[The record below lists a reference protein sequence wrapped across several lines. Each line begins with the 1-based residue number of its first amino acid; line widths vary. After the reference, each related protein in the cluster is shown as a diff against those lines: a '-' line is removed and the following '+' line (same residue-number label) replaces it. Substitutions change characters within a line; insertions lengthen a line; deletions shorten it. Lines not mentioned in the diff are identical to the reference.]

1 MSDLSEGENYYH
13 PKRNVFDNDAKFE
26 YDSKKET
33 NISDM
38 MPDKSVE
45 YYSTTYTSNKNIK
58 SGLDD
63 DDDDADVDDDDDVD
77 DEEDDDIDD
86 DVESDDE
93 DVDNHENAYNFYDNN
108 SSLSGLTGSNSLTN
122 DYQETYSANHN
133 NLMLTKKDE
142 TKMIHMRSFLS
153 KVEKNFTDKHNI
165 MQNIRY

>member
-63 DDDDADVDDDDDVD
+63 DDDD
-77 DEEDDDIDD
+77 
-86 DVESDDE
+86 
-93 DVDNHENAYNFYDNN
+93 
-108 SSLSGLTGSNSLTN
+108 G
-122 DYQETYSANHN
+122 ANHN